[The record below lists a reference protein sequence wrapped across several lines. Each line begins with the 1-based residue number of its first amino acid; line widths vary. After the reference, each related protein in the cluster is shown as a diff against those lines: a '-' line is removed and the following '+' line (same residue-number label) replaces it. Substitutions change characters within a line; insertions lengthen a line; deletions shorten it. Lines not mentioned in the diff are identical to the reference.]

1 MRFPGLWLGPLLLW
15 MLACGRGWEVE
26 VQKAL
31 ERGDRRA
38 VERLLYAHQDAEPRK
53 VSYYRGQLYM
63 REGAFK
69 NALEQFLGAEP
80 PPRELRDSLV
90 HALHLLGD
98 TARKLRLEEVA
109 RGAYEAVDRMAP
121 ESLSVEGAR
130 FLARIYR
137 QMEDLKRARRYY
149 ERYLALGG
157 ALREIAGA
165 YFPLLSDLG
174 EEDTLV
180 ALGDSL
186 RTFEDADALW
196 AYGNALYDL
205 ALQNLAEGDT
215 AKATRQLRRL
225 LELGGPEILLDDAYL
240 TLGEIELTRGDTA
253 GAVKAF
259 QLALTYALPR
269 SLTARRARAYLSR
282 LGETRFLQP

>member
-1 MRFPGLWLGPLLLW
+1 MKRWAISWLLGLLILG
-15 MLACGRGWEVE
+15 CGRSWEAE
-26 VQKAL
+26 VQRAL
-31 ERGDRRA
+31 ARGDRRA
-38 VERLLYAHQDAEPRK
+38 VERLLYAHQEAEPRK
-53 VSYYRGQLYM
+53 VSYYRGRLYLK
-63 REGAFK
+63 EGAFK

-80 PPRELRDSLV
+80 PPRDLRDSLV
-90 HALHLLGD
+90 HALHVLAD

-109 RGAYEAVDRMAP
+109 RGAYEAVDRIAP

-130 FLARIYR
+130 LLARIYR
-137 QMEDLKRARRYY
+137 QMEDLNRARRYY

-157 ALREIAGA
+157 SLREIAGT
-165 YFPLLSDLG
+165 YFPLLADLG
-174 EEDTLV
+174 QVDTLV

-215 AKATRQLRRL
+215 AGAVRRLRRL
-225 LELGGPEILLDDAYL
+225 LALGGPEILLDDAYL
-240 TLGEIELTRGDTA
+240 TLGEIELVRGDTTS
-253 GAVKAF
+253 AVRQF